1 MGKNQNTISNAAFI
15 EAFEN
20 GMTLRELAAHF
31 HISLSTVQ
39 NYTVKLGLKGQRKMG
54 FQPSNFDTELFIKL
68 WNSNTSYRQ
77 ITKEV
82 GCSQGV
88 ITRLRHQYNL
98 PDREIVKKDI
108 DPEKFKKLYLSGM
121 RYEDI
126 ADEFYISESYVR
138 ILKDK
143 FGLPTRS
150 RYSRKKQE
158 PAEKTGNTLNRFVV
172 PPTLR
177 QLEKQKLQVEV
188 AKAER
193 DYKIYK
199 RDCGY
204 MALQEEN
211 QFGD

>member
-158 PAEKTGNTLNRFVV
+158 PAEKTGNTLRND
-172 PPTLR
+172 
-177 QLEKQKLQVEV
+177 KNIISSISV
-188 AKAER
+188 ADIIFDEYLGKWNYRAIL
-193 DYKIYK
+193 KVK
-199 RDCGY
+199 T
-204 MALQEEN
+204 
-211 QFGD
+211 